1 MEATAIVLHP
11 AEALIAELLELAIV
25 LSRGEGPRSL

>member
-1 MEATAIVLHP
+1 MMATAIVLHP
-11 AEALIAELLELAIV
+11 IKALIVELLELAIV